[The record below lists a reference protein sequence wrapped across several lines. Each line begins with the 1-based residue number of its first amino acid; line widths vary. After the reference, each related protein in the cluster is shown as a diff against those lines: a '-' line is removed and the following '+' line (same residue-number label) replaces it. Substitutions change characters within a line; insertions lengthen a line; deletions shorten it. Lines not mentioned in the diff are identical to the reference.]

1 MQINKSTIKQKYF
14 HYDGIIFLDEKVKNY
29 FEELCLLKSNKLKYL
44 VILLDDRNY
53 SLKDKNSIKAHL
65 DILQLDVLMLT
76 LKPYYKNIVNRK
88 FKDFKIFRS
97 AIRLNWILNCLEK
110 YNINNVYLNIKV
122 IKDLNYDY
130 KNNLDLFIKLK
141 KIINNKINSLNKKNK
156 NILNCTFLRLIN
168 FLDYKKIVKNNI
180 YFLNKKIKKKIN
192 KKFLLKN
199 QISRVEENIFWIG
212 FDKDFKDIPWDKKY
226 QSTKWSKKFK
236 KDKLLY
242 QDKLQY
248 CTRCC
253 LPETMEG
260 ITFDEF
266 GVCVPCRSSEEKM
279 HINWRDKQTQLIKIL
294 NKFKKNKY
302 YDCILPISG
311 GKDSTFQA
319 YLLDKVYKINPIAV
333 THGTNWM
340 SLTGRYNLENCI
352 NKFNLD
358 HLFFLP
364 NRNIINKVAKKSP
377 ELIGDACWH
386 CHIGTQS
393 FPIQTAVKW
402 RIPLMI
408 YGESIAERDGR
419 GSYKKILKPE
429 EKYYYGLNISAKIEP
444 IKYVDKSINYS
455 EVQIWNYPSKQ
466 EMIESNIVYLHLGD
480 YIFWDEQKQTEF
492 IINQFSWKI
501 NNRVENTYKGYKS
514 NECIMAGVHDYLN
527 FIKRGVGRAT
537 LHASDDVRR
546 GLIKRDEAINLI
558 KDYDPQRPHALDY
571 FLKITDLKEKN
582 LENKII
588 ATRKFSKFASKLNK
602 LK

>member
-1 MQINKSTIKQKYF
+1 MQNNKNTIEQKYF
-14 HYDGIIFLDEKVKNY
+14 QYDGIIFLDEKVKNY
-29 FEELCLLKSNKLKYL
+29 FEELRLLKSNNLKYL

-53 SLKDKNSIKAHL
+53 SLNDKNSIKAHL

-76 LKPYYKNIVNRK
+76 LKPYYKNIINK
-88 FKDFKIFRS
+88 QFKDFKIFRS

-110 YNINNVYLNIKV
+110 YNINDVYLNIN
-122 IKDLNYDY
+122 IIRDLNYDY
-130 KNNLDLFIKLK
+130 KDNLDLLIKLK
-141 KIINNKINSLNKKNK
+141 KIINNKTHSLNKKNN
-156 NILNCTFLRLIN
+156 NIFNYTFLRLIN
-168 FLDYKKIVKNNI
+168 FLDHKKITKNKI
-180 YFLNKKIKKKIN
+180 YLLNKKIKKIN
-192 KKFLLKN
+192 SKFLLKN
-199 QISRVEENIFWIG
+199 QISKAEENIFWIG
-212 FDKDFKDIPWDKKY
+212 FDKVFKDIPWDKKY
-226 QSTKWSKKFK
+226 LSTKWSKKFK

-266 GVCVPCRSSEEKM
+266 GVCTPCRSSEEKM
-279 HINWRDKQTQLIKIL
+279 HINWRDKQSKLIKIF
-294 NKFKKNKY
+294 NKFRNNKY

-319 YLLDKVYKINPIAV
+319 YVLDKVYKINSIAV

-364 NRNIINKVAKKSP
+364 NRNTINKVAKKSP

-386 CHIGTQS
+386 CHIGSQTI
-393 FPIQTAVKW
+393 PMQTAVKW
-402 RIPLMI
+402 KIPLMI

-419 GSYKKILKPE
+419 GSYKKIYKPE
-429 EKYYYGLNISAKIEP
+429 EKYYYGLNVSAKVEP
-444 IKYVDKSINYS
+444 VKYVDNNIKYS
-455 EVQIWNYPSKQ
+455 EVQIWNYPSKK
-466 EMIESNIVYLHLGD
+466 EMIELQIINLHLGD

-492 IINQFSWKI
+492 IINQFGWKI
-501 NNRVENTYKGYKS
+501 NDRVENTYKGYKS

-558 KDYDPQRPHALDY
+558 KEFDPQRPHALDY
-571 FLKITDLKEKN
+571 FLKITELKEKH

-588 ATRKFSKFASKLNK
+588 TSRKFSRFASKLNK
-602 LK
+602 FK

>member
-1 MQINKSTIKQKYF
+1 LTQNKYF
-14 HYDGIIFLDEKVKNY
+14 HYDGIIFLDESVSNY
-29 FEELCLLKSNKLKYL
+29 FEELNLLRLSDSKYL
-44 VILLDDRNY
+44 IVLLDDRNY
-53 SLKDKNSIKAHL
+53 SLKEKNIIKAHL
-65 DILQLDVLMLT
+65 DNLQLDVLMFT
-76 LKPYYKNIVNRK
+76 LRPEYLNIINKKIKN
-88 FKDFKIFRS
+88 FKILRS
-97 AIRLNWILNCLEK
+97 IIRLNWILNCLEK
-110 YNINNVYLNIKV
+110 YNIKNVYLNIDI
-122 IKDLNYDY
+122 IKNLNFVYED
-130 KNNLDLFIKLK
+130 NLDLLYKLK
-141 KIINNKINSLNKKNK
+141 KIINNKIYSLKKKNNK
-156 NILNCTFLRLIN
+156 NISNNIFLKLIN
-168 FLDYKKIVKNNI
+168 FLDPKKIAEKNLF
-180 YFLNKKIKKKIN
+180 FLNDAANKYN
-192 KKFLLKN
+192 KKLFFKN
-199 QISRVEENIFWIG
+199 QISKKEENIFWIG

-226 QSTKWSKKFK
+226 PTTKRVKKFK
-236 KDKLLY
+236 KNKLLY

-266 GVCVPCRSSEEKM
+266 GVCTPCRSSEEKM
-279 HINWRDKQTQLIKIL
+279 HINWKDKQSELIEIL
-294 NKFKKNKY
+294 NKFKNKNY
-302 YDCILPISG
+302 YDCLLPISG

-319 YLLDKVYKINPIAV
+319 YILNKVYKINSLAV

-352 NKFNLD
+352 NKFDLD

-364 NRNIINKVAKKSP
+364 NRNTINKVAKKSP

-386 CHIGTQS
+386 CHIGTQT
-393 FPIQTAVKW
+393 FPMQTAVKW
-402 RIPLMI
+402 QIPLMI
-408 YGESIAERDGR
+408 YGESVAERDGR

-429 EKYYYGLNISAKIEP
+429 EKYYYGLNVSAKVEP
-444 IKYVDKSINYS
+444 VKYAGNDIKYS

-466 EMIESNIVYLHLGD
+466 EMIESQIIYLHLGD

-492 IINQFSWKI
+492 IINQFAWKI

-546 GLIKRDEAINLI
+546 GLIKRDEAISLI
-558 KDYDPQRPHALDY
+558 KEYDPQRPHALDY

-588 ATRKFSKFASKLNK
+588 ASRKFSKFASKLNK
-602 LK
+602 FK

>member
-1 MQINKSTIKQKYF
+1 MFTLRPEYLNIINKKI
-14 HYDGIIFLDEKVKNY
+14 
-29 FEELCLLKSNKLKYL
+29 
-44 VILLDDRNY
+44 
-53 SLKDKNSIKAHL
+53 
-65 DILQLDVLMLT
+65 
-76 LKPYYKNIVNRK
+76 
-88 FKDFKIFRS
+88 KDFKILRS
-97 AIRLNWILNCLEK
+97 IIRLNWILNCLEK
-110 YNINNVYLNIKV
+110 YNIKNVYLNIDI
-122 IKDLNYDY
+122 IKNLNFVY
-130 KNNLDLFIKLK
+130 KDNLDLLYKLK
-141 KIINNKINSLNKKNK
+141 KIINKKIYSLKIKNNK
-156 NILNCTFLRLIN
+156 NIYNNIFLKLIN
-168 FLDYKKIVKNNI
+168 FLDPNKIAEKNLF
-180 YFLNKKIKKKIN
+180 FLNKASNKYN
-192 KKFLLKN
+192 KKLVFKN
-199 QISRVEENIFWIG
+199 QISKKEENIFWIG

-226 QSTKWSKKFK
+226 PITKWSKKFIK
-236 KDKLLY
+236 NKLLY

-260 ITFDEF
+260 ITFDEL
-266 GVCVPCRSSEEKM
+266 GVCTPCRSSEEKM
-279 HINWRDKQTQLIKIL
+279 HINWKDKESELAEIL
-294 NKFKKNKY
+294 NKFRNKNY
-302 YDCILPISG
+302 YDCLLPISG

-319 YLLDKVYKINPIAV
+319 YVLDKVYKVNSLAV

-340 SLTGRYNLENCI
+340 SLTGRYNLQNCI

-364 NRNIINKVAKKSP
+364 NRNTINKVAKKSAK
-377 ELIGDACWH
+377 LIGDACWH
-386 CHIGTQS
+386 CHIGTQT
-393 FPIQTAVKW
+393 FPMQTAVKW

-419 GSYKKILKPE
+419 GSYKKILKPK
-429 EKYYYGLNISAKIEP
+429 EKYYYGLNVSAKIEP

-466 EMIESNIVYLHLGD
+466 EMIESNIIYLHLGD

-546 GLIKRDEAINLI
+546 GLVKRDEAINLI
-558 KDYDPQRPHALDY
+558 KNYDPQRPHALDY
-571 FLKITDLKEKN
+571 FLKITELKEKN
-582 LENKII
+582 LENEII
-588 ATRKFSKFASKLNK
+588 ASRKFSKFASKLNK
-602 LK
+602 FK

>member
-1 MQINKSTIKQKYF
+1 LTQNQYF
-14 HYDGIIFLDEKVKNY
+14 HYDGIIFLDESVSNY
-29 FEELCLLKSNKLKYL
+29 FEELNLLRLNDSKYL
-44 VILLDDRNY
+44 IVLLDDRNY
-53 SLKDKNSIKAHL
+53 SLKEKNIIKAHL
-65 DILQLDVLMLT
+65 DNLQLDVLMFT
-76 LKPYYKNIVNRK
+76 LRPEYLNIINKKIKN
-88 FKDFKIFRS
+88 FKILRS
-97 AIRLNWILNCLEK
+97 IVRLNWILNCLEK
-110 YNINNVYLNIKV
+110 YNIKNVYLNIDI
-122 IKDLNYDY
+122 IKNLNFVYED
-130 KNNLDLFIKLK
+130 NLDLLYKLK
-141 KIINNKINSLNKKNK
+141 KIINNKIYSLKKKNNK
-156 NILNCTFLRLIN
+156 NISSNIFLKLIN
-168 FLDYKKIVKNNI
+168 FLDPKKIAEKNLF
-180 YFLNKKIKKKIN
+180 FLNDAVNKHN
-192 KKFLLKN
+192 KKLVFKN
-199 QISRVEENIFWIG
+199 QISKKEENIFWIG
-212 FDKDFKDIPWDKKY
+212 FDKNFKDIPWDKKY
-226 QSTKWSKKFK
+226 PTTKWVKKFK
-236 KDKLLY
+236 KNKLLY

-266 GVCVPCRSSEEKM
+266 GICTPCRSSEEKM
-279 HINWRDKQTQLIKIL
+279 HINWKDKQSALVEIL
-294 NKFKKNKY
+294 NKFKNKNY
-302 YDCILPISG
+302 FDCLLPISG

-319 YLLDKVYKINPIAV
+319 YVLDRVYKVNSLAV

-352 NKFNLD
+352 NKFDLD

-364 NRNIINKVAKKSP
+364 NRNTINKVAKKSP

-386 CHIGTQS
+386 CHIGTQT
-393 FPIQTAVKW
+393 FPMQTAVKW
-402 RIPLMI
+402 QIPLMI

-429 EKYYYGLNISAKIEP
+429 EKYYYGLNVSAKVEP
-444 IKYVDKSINYS
+444 VKYAGNDIKYS

-466 EMIESNIVYLHLGD
+466 EMIESQIIYLHLGD

-492 IINQFSWKI
+492 IINQFAWKI

-546 GLIKRDEAINLI
+546 GLIKRDEAISLI
-558 KDYDPQRPHALDY
+558 KEYDPQRPHALDY

-588 ATRKFSKFASKLNK
+588 ASRKFSKFASKLNK
-602 LK
+602 FK

>member
-1 MQINKSTIKQKYF
+1 MTQNQYF
-14 HYDGIIFLDEKVKNY
+14 QYDGIIFIDENVSDY
-29 FEELCLLKSNKLKYL
+29 FEELNSLKLSDSKYL
-44 VILLDDRNY
+44 IVLLDDRNY
-53 SLKDKNSIKAHL
+53 SLKEKNIIKAYL
-65 DILQLDVLMLT
+65 DNLQLDVLMFT
-76 LKPYYKNIVNRK
+76 LRPEYLNFINKKI
-88 FKDFKIFRS
+88 KDFKILRS
-97 AIRLNWILNCLEK
+97 IIRLNWILNCLEK
-110 YNINNVYLNIKV
+110 YNVNNVYLNIDI
-122 IKDLNYDY
+122 IKNLNFVYED
-130 KNNLDLFIKLK
+130 NLDLFYKLK
-141 KIINNKINSLNKKNK
+141 KIINNKINSLKKNNNK
-156 NILNCTFLRLIN
+156 NISNNIFLKLIN
-168 FLDYKKIVKNNI
+168 FLDPNKIAKKNLF
-180 YFLNKKIKKKIN
+180 FLNDTEN
-192 KKFLLKN
+192 KHNNKLIFKN
-199 QISRVEENIFWIG
+199 QISKKEENIFWIG

-226 QSTKWSKKFK
+226 RTTKWSKKFK
-236 KDKLLY
+236 KNKLLY

-266 GVCVPCRSSEEKM
+266 GVCTPCRSSEEKM
-279 HINWRDKQTQLIKIL
+279 HINWKDKQSELIEIF
-294 NKFKKNKY
+294 NKFKNKNY
-302 YDCILPISG
+302 YDCLLPISG

-319 YLLDKVYKINPIAV
+319 YILNKIYKINSLAV

-364 NRNIINKVAKKSP
+364 NRNTINKVAKRSP

-386 CHIGTQS
+386 CHIGTQT
-393 FPIQTAVKW
+393 FPMQTAVKW
-402 RIPLMI
+402 KIPLMI

-429 EKYYYGLNISAKIEP
+429 EKYYYGLNVSAKVEP
-444 IKYVDKSINYS
+444 VKYVGNNIKYS

-466 EMIESNIVYLHLGD
+466 EMIESQIIYLHLGD

-492 IINQFSWKI
+492 IINQFAWKT

-558 KDYDPQRPHALDY
+558 KEHDPQRPHALDY
-571 FLKITDLKEKN
+571 FLKITDIKEKN
-582 LENKII
+582 LEKKII
-588 ATRKFSKFASKLNK
+588 TSRKFSKFASKLNK
-602 LK
+602 FK

>member
-1 MQINKSTIKQKYF
+1 MTQNQYF
-14 HYDGIIFLDEKVKNY
+14 HYDGIIFLDENVSNY
-29 FEELCLLKSNKLKYL
+29 FEELNLLKSSNLKYL
-44 VILLDDRNY
+44 IVLLDDRNY
-53 SLKDKNSIKAHL
+53 SLKEKNIIKAHL
-65 DILQLDVLMLT
+65 DNLQLDVLMLT
-76 LKPYYKNIVNRK
+76 LNPEYLNIINK
-88 FKDFKIFRS
+88 EFKDYKILRS
-97 AIRLNWILNCLEK
+97 GIRLNWILNCLEK
-110 YNINNVYLNIKV
+110 YNIKNVYLNIDI
-122 IKDLNYDY
+122 IKNLNYVY
-130 KNNLDLFIKLK
+130 KDNLDLFRKLK
-141 KIINNKINSLNKKNK
+141 KIINNKNYFLKKKNNFN
-156 NILNCTFLRLIN
+156 NIFLNLIN
-168 FLDYKKIVKNNI
+168 FLDLDKIAKKNFHFLNTSVKK
-180 YFLNKKIKKKIN
+180 YNKKI
-192 KKFLLKN
+192 FFKN
-199 QISRVEENIFWIG
+199 QITKKEKNIFWIG
-212 FDKDFKDIPWDKKY
+212 FDKNFKDIPWDKKY
-226 QSTKWSKKFK
+226 HATKWSKKFK
-236 KDKLLY
+236 KNKLLY

-260 ITFDEF
+260 ITFDEL
-266 GVCVPCRSSEEKM
+266 GVCTPCRSSEEKM
-279 HINWRDKQTQLIKIL
+279 HINWKDKQSELIKIL
-294 NKFKKNKY
+294 NKFRNKNY
-302 YDCILPISG
+302 YDCLLPISG

-319 YLLDKVYKINPIAV
+319 YLLDKVYKVNSLAV

-340 SLTGRYNLENCI
+340 SLAGRYNLENCI

-386 CHIGTQS
+386 CHIGTQT
-393 FPIQTAVKW
+393 FPMQTAIKW

-429 EKYYYGLNISAKIEP
+429 EKYYYGLNVSAKVEA
-444 IKYVDKSINYS
+444 IKYVDKSINYPD
-455 EVQIWNYPSKQ
+455 VQIWNYPSKQ
-466 EMIESNIVYLHLGD
+466 EMIESNIIYLHLGD
-480 YIFWDEQKQTEF
+480 YIFWDEQKLTEF

-546 GLIKRDEAINLI
+546 GLVKRDEAINLI

-571 FLKITDLKEKN
+571 FLKITELKEKN

-588 ATRKFSKFASKLNK
+588 ASRKFSKFASKLNK
-602 LK
+602 FK

>member
-1 MQINKSTIKQKYF
+1 MIQNQYF
-14 HYDGIIFLDEKVKNY
+14 QYEGIIFLDESVSYY
-29 FEELCLLKSNKLKYL
+29 FEQLNLLKLSSKKYL
-44 VILLDDRNY
+44 ILLLDDRNF
-53 SLKDKNSIKAHL
+53 SLKEKNIIKAHL
-65 DILQLDVLMLT
+65 DKLQLDVLMFT
-76 LKPYYKNIVNRK
+76 LKPEYLNIINKKNKN
-88 FKDFKIFRS
+88 FKILRS
-97 AIRLNWILNCLEK
+97 IIRLNWILNCLDK
-110 YNINNVYLNIKV
+110 YDIKDVYLNIDI
-122 IKDLNYDY
+122 IKNLNLVYENNHDL
-130 KNNLDLFIKLK
+130 LRKLK
-141 KIINNKINSLNKKNK
+141 EIIKNKIYSLKRKNNK
-156 NILNCTFLRLIN
+156 NIFNNVFLKLIN
-168 FLDYKKIVKNNI
+168 FLDTNKIVEKNF
-180 YFLNKKIKKKIN
+180 YFLNNTTNKHN
-192 KKFLLKN
+192 KKLVFKN
-199 QISRVEENIFWIG
+199 QISKKEENIFWIG
-212 FDKDFKDIPWDKKY
+212 FDKDFKDIPWNKKY
-226 QSTKWSKKFK
+226 ESTKWSKKFK
-236 KDKLLY
+236 KNKLLY
-242 QDKLQY
+242 ENKLQY

-266 GVCVPCRSSEEKM
+266 GVCTPCRSSEEKM
-279 HINWRDKQTQLIKIL
+279 HINWKDKQTELVEIL
-294 NKFKKNKY
+294 NKFRNKNY

-319 YLLDKVYKINPIAV
+319 YVLDRVYKVNSLAV

-364 NRNIINKVAKKSP
+364 NRNTINKVAKRSP
-377 ELIGDACWH
+377 KLIGDACWH
-386 CHIGTQS
+386 CHIGTQT
-393 FPIQTAVKW
+393 FPMQTAVKW
-402 RIPLMI
+402 KIPLMV

-419 GSYKKILKPE
+419 GSYKKILKPKD
-429 EKYYYGLNISAKIEP
+429 KYYYGLNVSAKVEP
-444 IKYVDKSINYS
+444 VKYVDNNTKYS

-466 EMIESNIVYLHLGD
+466 EMIESNIIYLHLGD

-501 NNRVENTYKGYKS
+501 NDRVENTYKGYKS

-558 KDYDPQRPHALDY
+558 KEYDPQRPHALDY
-571 FLKITDLKEKN
+571 FLKITNLKEKN

-588 ATRKFSKFASKLNK
+588 ASRKFSKFASKLNK
-602 LK
+602 FK

>member
-1 MQINKSTIKQKYF
+1 MEPKKNKYF
-14 HYDGIIFLDEKVKNY
+14 NYDAIIFIDERVNNY
-29 FEELCLLKSNKLKYL
+29 FEEIRKLIEKDNYKYL
-44 VILLDDRNY
+44 ILLLDDRNY
-53 SLKDKNSIKAHL
+53 SLREKNIIKSYSDNLEL
-65 DILQLDVLMLT
+65 DILMFT
-76 LKPYYKNIVNRK
+76 LKPQYLNIVNK
-88 FKDFKIFRS
+88 KNKDFKVLRS
-97 AIRLNWILNCLEK
+97 VIRLNWILNCLSK
-110 YNINNVYLNIKV
+110 YNVKNAYLNFKIIKNLKIV
-122 IKDLNYDY
+122 Y
-130 KNNLDLFIKLK
+130 KNNFDLFIKLK
-141 KIINNKINSLNKKNK
+141 VIINKKIKLFEKKK
-156 NILNCTFLRLIN
+156 HTFNYAFLKSIN
-168 FLDYKKIVKNNI
+168 FLDLKKIDKKNF
-180 YFLNKKIKKKIN
+180 YFLNNSIKKYN
-192 KKFLLKN
+192 KKLLFKN
-199 QISRVEENIFWIG
+199 QISKKEENIFWIG
-212 FDKDFKDIPWDKKY
+212 FDKNFKDIPWNKKY
-226 QSTKWSKKFK
+226 LITKWSKKFK
-236 KDKLLY
+236 KNKLLY
-242 QDKLQY
+242 EDKLKY

-260 ITFDEF
+260 ITFDEL
-266 GVCVPCRSSEEKM
+266 GVCTPCRSSEEKM
-279 HINWRDKQTQLIKIL
+279 HINWNDKQLDLIKIF
-294 NKFKKNKY
+294 NNFKNDLY

-319 YLLDKVYKINPIAV
+319 FVLDKVYKINPLSV

-386 CHIGTQS
+386 CHIGSQT
-393 FPIQTAVKW
+393 FPMQTAVKW
-402 RIPLMI
+402 KIPLMV
-408 YGESIAERDGR
+408 YGESVAERDGR
-419 GSYKKILKPE
+419 GSYKNILKPE

-444 IKYVDKSINYS
+444 VKYIDKDIKYS
-455 EVQIWNYPSKQ
+455 EIQMWNYPSKQ
-466 EMIESNIVYLHLGD
+466 EMTESNIIYLHLGD

-492 IINQFSWKI
+492 IINQFDWKI

-546 GLIKRDEAINLI
+546 GLIKRDQAVNLI
-558 KDYDPQRPHALDY
+558 REYDPQRPHALDY
-571 FLKITDLKEKN
+571 FLKITNLKEKT

-588 ATRKFSKFASKLNK
+588 SSRKLSKFSSKLNK

>member
-1 MQINKSTIKQKYF
+1 MEPKKNKYF
-14 HYDGIIFLDEKVKNY
+14 NYDAIIFIDERVNNY
-29 FEELCLLKSNKLKYL
+29 FEEIKKLIEKDNYKYL
-44 VILLDDRNY
+44 ILLLDDRNY
-53 SLKDKNSIKAHL
+53 SLREKNIIKSYSDNLEL
-65 DILQLDVLMLT
+65 DILMFT
-76 LKPYYKNIVNRK
+76 LKPQYLNIVNK
-88 FKDFKIFRS
+88 KNKDFKVLRS
-97 AIRLNWILNCLEK
+97 VIRLNWILNCLSK
-110 YNINNVYLNIKV
+110 YNVKNAYLNFKIIKNLKIV
-122 IKDLNYDY
+122 Y
-130 KNNLDLFIKLK
+130 KNNFDLFTKLKVIINKKIKLFEK
-141 KIINNKINSLNKKNK
+141 KKH
-156 NILNCTFLRLIN
+156 TFNYAFLKSIN
-168 FLDYKKIVKNNI
+168 FLDLKKIDKKNF
-180 YFLNKKIKKKIN
+180 YFLNNSIKKYN
-192 KKFLLKN
+192 KKLLFKN
-199 QISRVEENIFWIG
+199 QISKKEENIFWIG
-212 FDKDFKDIPWDKKY
+212 FDKNFKDIPWNKKY
-226 QSTKWSKKFK
+226 QITKWSKKFK
-236 KDKLLY
+236 KNKLLY
-242 QDKLQY
+242 EDKLKY

-260 ITFDEF
+260 ITFDEL
-266 GVCVPCRSSEEKM
+266 GVCTPCRSSEEKM
-279 HINWRDKQTQLIKIL
+279 HINWNDKQLDLIKIF
-294 NKFKKNKY
+294 NNFKNDLY

-319 YLLDKVYKINPIAV
+319 FVLDKVYKINPLSV

-386 CHIGTQS
+386 CHIGSQT
-393 FPIQTAVKW
+393 FPMQTAVKW
-402 RIPLMI
+402 KIPLMV
-408 YGESIAERDGR
+408 YGESVAERDGR
-419 GSYKKILKPE
+419 GSYKNILKPE

-444 IKYVDKSINYS
+444 VKYIDKDIKYS
-455 EVQIWNYPSKQ
+455 EIQMWNYPSKQ
-466 EMIESNIVYLHLGD
+466 EMTESNIIYLHLGD

-492 IINQFSWKI
+492 IINQFDWKI

-546 GLIKRDEAINLI
+546 GLIKRDQAVNLI
-558 KDYDPQRPHALDY
+558 REYDPQRPHALDY
-571 FLKITDLKEKN
+571 FLKITNLKEKT

-588 ATRKFSKFASKLNK
+588 SSRKLSKFSSKLNK

>member
-1 MQINKSTIKQKYF
+1 MTQNQYF
-14 HYDGIIFLDEKVKNY
+14 HYDGIIFLDESVSNY
-29 FEELCLLKSNKLKYL
+29 FEELNILRLSNSKYL
-44 VILLDDRNY
+44 IVLLDDRNY
-53 SLKDKNSIKAHL
+53 SLKEKNIIKAHL
-65 DILQLDVLMLT
+65 DNLQLDVLMFT
-76 LKPYYKNIVNRK
+76 LKPEYLNIINK
-88 FKDFKIFRS
+88 KIKDFKILRS
-97 AIRLNWILNCLEK
+97 IIRLNWILNCLDK
-110 YNINNVYLNIKV
+110 YDIKDVYLNIDI
-122 IKDLNYDY
+122 IKNLNFVY
-130 KNNLDLFIKLK
+130 KDNLDLLRKLK
-141 KIINNKINSLNKKNK
+141 EIINNKIYSLKSKNNK
-156 NILNCTFLRLIN
+156 NIFNNVFLKLIN
-168 FLDYKKIVKNNI
+168 FLDTKKIAEKNF
-180 YFLNKKIKKKIN
+180 YFLNNVANKYN
-192 KKFLLKN
+192 KKLVFKN
-199 QISRVEENIFWIG
+199 QISKKEENIFWIG

-226 QSTKWSKKFK
+226 PTTKWSKKFK
-236 KDKLLY
+236 KNKLLY

-266 GVCVPCRSSEEKM
+266 GVCTPCRSSEEKM
-279 HINWRDKQTQLIKIL
+279 HINWKDKQSELIEIL
-294 NKFKKNKY
+294 NKFKNKNY

-319 YLLDKVYKINPIAV
+319 YVLDKIYKINSLAV

-364 NRNIINKVAKKSP
+364 NRNTINKVAKRSP

-386 CHIGTQS
+386 CHIGTQT
-393 FPIQTAVKW
+393 FPMQTAVKW
-402 RIPLMI
+402 SIPLMI

-419 GSYKKILKPE
+419 GSYKKILKPK
-429 EKYYYGLNISAKIEP
+429 EKYYYGLKVSAKVEP
-444 IKYVDKSINYS
+444 VKYVDNVIKYS

-466 EMIESNIVYLHLGD
+466 EMIESQIIYLHLGD

-492 IINQFSWKI
+492 IINQFAWKI

-558 KDYDPQRPHALDY
+558 KEYDPQRPHALDY
-571 FLKITDLKEKN
+571 FLKITDIKEKN

-588 ATRKFSKFASKLNK
+588 TSRKFSKFASKLNK
-602 LK
+602 FK

>member
-1 MQINKSTIKQKYF
+1 MIKNQYF
-14 HYDGIIFLDEKVKNY
+14 HYDGIIFLDESVSNY
-29 FEELCLLKSNKLKYL
+29 FEELKLIKSTNLNYL
-44 VILLDDRNY
+44 ILLLDDRNY
-53 SLKDKNSIKAHL
+53 SLREKNLIKAYI
-65 DILQLDVLMLT
+65 DNLQLDVLMFT
-76 LKPYYKNIVNRK
+76 LKPEYLNVINKKI
-88 FKDFKIFRS
+88 KDFKILRS
-97 AIRLNWILNCLEK
+97 IFRLNWIFNCLDK
-110 YNINNVYLNIKV
+110 YNFKNVYLNINI
-122 IKDLNYDY
+122 IKNLKFDY
-130 KNNLDLFIKLK
+130 KNNLDLFYKLK
-141 KIINNKINSLNKKNK
+141 KIIDCKINYFRKKRNKRIFNYA
-156 NILNCTFLRLIN
+156 FLKSIN
-168 FLDYKKIVKNNI
+168 FLDPNKLGEKNF
-180 YFLNKKIKKKIN
+180 YFLNNIVKKNN
-192 KKFLLKN
+192 KKLLFKN
-199 QISRVEENIFWIG
+199 QISKKQENIFWIG
-212 FDKDFKDIPWDKKY
+212 FDKYFKDIPWNKKY
-226 QSTKWSKKFK
+226 HSTKWSKKFK
-236 KDKLLY
+236 SNKLLY

-260 ITFDEF
+260 ITFDEL
-266 GVCVPCRSSEEKM
+266 GVCTPCRSSEEKM
-279 HINWRDKQTQLIKIL
+279 HINWKEKQSELVKIF
-294 NKFKKNKY
+294 NKFKNKDY

-319 YLLDKVYKINPIAV
+319 YVLDKVYKTNSLAV

-386 CHIGTQS
+386 CHIGSQT
-393 FPIQTAVKW
+393 FPMQTAVKW
-402 RIPLMI
+402 QIPLMI

-429 EKYYYGLNISAKIEP
+429 EKYYYGLNVSAKVEP
-444 IKYVDKSINYS
+444 VKYVGNDIKYS
-455 EVQIWNYPSKQ
+455 EVQIWNYPSKL
-466 EMIESNIVYLHLGD
+466 EMIKSQIIYLHLGD

-492 IINQFSWKI
+492 IINQFAWKI
-501 NNRVENTYKGYKS
+501 NDRVENTYKGYKS

-558 KDYDPQRPHALDY
+558 KEYDPQRPHALDY
-571 FLKITDLKEKN
+571 FLKITKIKEKN
-582 LENKII
+582 LESKII
-588 ATRKFSKFASKLNK
+588 ASRKSSTFASKLNK
-602 LK
+602 

>member
-1 MQINKSTIKQKYF
+1 MTQNQYF
-14 HYDGIIFLDEKVKNY
+14 HYDGIIFLDESVSNY
-29 FEELCLLKSNKLKYL
+29 FEELNLLRLSESKYL
-44 VILLDDRNY
+44 IVLLDDRNY
-53 SLKDKNSIKAHL
+53 SLKQKNIIKAHL
-65 DILQLDVLMLT
+65 DNLQLDVLMFT
-76 LKPYYKNIVNRK
+76 LRPEYLNIINK
-88 FKDFKIFRS
+88 KIKDFKILRS
-97 AIRLNWILNCLEK
+97 IIRLNWILNCLEK
-110 YNINNVYLNIKV
+110 YNIKNVYLNIDI
-122 IKDLNYDY
+122 IKNLNFVY
-130 KNNLDLFIKLK
+130 KDNLDLLYKLK
-141 KIINNKINSLNKKNK
+141 KIINKKIYSLKIKNNK
-156 NILNCTFLRLIN
+156 NIYNNIFLKLIN
-168 FLDYKKIVKNNI
+168 FLDPNKIAEKNLF
-180 YFLNKKIKKKIN
+180 FLNKASNKYN
-192 KKFLLKN
+192 KKLVFKN
-199 QISRVEENIFWIG
+199 QISKKEENIFWIG

-226 QSTKWSKKFK
+226 PITKWSKKFIK
-236 KDKLLY
+236 NKLLY

-260 ITFDEF
+260 ITFDEL
-266 GVCVPCRSSEEKM
+266 GVCTPCRSSEEKM
-279 HINWRDKQTQLIKIL
+279 HINWKDKESELAEIL
-294 NKFKKNKY
+294 NKFRNKNY
-302 YDCILPISG
+302 YDCLLPISG

-319 YLLDKVYKINPIAV
+319 YVLDKVYKVNSLAV

-340 SLTGRYNLENCI
+340 SLTGRYNLQNCI

-364 NRNIINKVAKKSP
+364 NRNTINKVAKKSAK
-377 ELIGDACWH
+377 LIGDACWH
-386 CHIGTQS
+386 CHIGTQT
-393 FPIQTAVKW
+393 FPMQTAVKW

-419 GSYKKILKPE
+419 GSYKKILKPK
-429 EKYYYGLNISAKIEP
+429 EKYYYGLNVSAKIEP

-466 EMIESNIVYLHLGD
+466 EMIESNIIYLHLGD

-546 GLIKRDEAINLI
+546 GLVKRDEAINLI
-558 KDYDPQRPHALDY
+558 KNYDPQRPHALDY
-571 FLKITDLKEKN
+571 FLKITELKEKN
-582 LENKII
+582 LENEII
-588 ATRKFSKFASKLNK
+588 ASRKFSKFASKLNK
-602 LK
+602 FK

>member
-1 MQINKSTIKQKYF
+1 MQINKSNIEQKYF
-14 HYDGIIFLDEKVKNY
+14 YYDGIIFLDEKVENY
-29 FEELCLLKSNKLKYL
+29 FEDLCLLKSNNLKYL

-65 DILQLDVLMLT
+65 DFLQFDVLMLT
-76 LKPYYKNIVNRK
+76 LKPYYKNIINKK

-110 YNINNVYLNIKV
+110 YNINNVYLNIS
-122 IKDLNYDY
+122 IMRDLNYDY

-141 KIINNKINSLNKKNK
+141 KIINNKTNSLNKKNK
-156 NILNCTFLRLIN
+156 NILNFTFLRLIN
-168 FLDYKKIVKNNI
+168 FLDYKKITKTNICLLNNKI
-180 YFLNKKIKKKIN
+180 KKIKP
-192 KKFLLKN
+192 KFLLKT
-199 QISRVEENIFWIG
+199 QISKTEENIFWIG

-226 QSTKWSKKFK
+226 KSTKWSKKFK
-236 KDKLLY
+236 NNKLLY

-260 ITFDEF
+260 ITFDEL
-266 GVCVPCRSSEEKM
+266 GVCAPCRSSEEKM
-279 HINWRDKQTQLIKIL
+279 YINWKDKQSELIEIL
-294 NKFKKNKY
+294 DKFKNKKY

-319 YLLDKVYKINPIAV
+319 FVLNKIYKINPLAV

-352 NKFNLD
+352 NKFSLD

-364 NRNIINKVAKKSP
+364 NRNTINKVAKKSP

-386 CHIGTQS
+386 CHIGSQT
-393 FPIQTAVKW
+393 FPMQTAVKW
-402 RIPLMI
+402 KIPLMV

-419 GSYKKILKPE
+419 GSYKKILKPKD
-429 EKYYYGLNISAKIEP
+429 KYYYGLNVSAKVEAF
-444 IKYVDKSINYS
+444 KYVDKDIKYS
-455 EVQIWNYPSKQ
+455 EVQVWNYPSKQ
-466 EMIESNIVYLHLGD
+466 EMIESQIIYLHLGD

-492 IINQFSWKI
+492 IINQFAWKI
-501 NNRVENTYKGYKS
+501 NDRVENTYKGYKS

-546 GLIKRDEAINLI
+546 GLIRRNEAIKLVSE
-558 KDYDPQRPHALDY
+558 YDPQRPHALDY
-571 FLKITDLKEKN
+571 FLKITDLKENN
-582 LENKII
+582 LEKKII
-588 ATRKFSKFASKLNK
+588 SSRKFSKFASKLNK
-602 LK
+602 FK

>member
-1 MQINKSTIKQKYF
+1 MTQNQYF
-14 HYDGIIFLDEKVKNY
+14 HYDGIIFLDESVSNY
-29 FEELCLLKSNKLKYL
+29 FEELNILRLSNSKYL
-44 VILLDDRNY
+44 IVLLDDRNY
-53 SLKDKNSIKAHL
+53 SLKEKNIIKAHL
-65 DILQLDVLMLT
+65 DNLQLDVLMFT
-76 LKPYYKNIVNRK
+76 LKPEYLNIINK
-88 FKDFKIFRS
+88 KIKDFKILRS
-97 AIRLNWILNCLEK
+97 IIRLNWILNCLDK
-110 YNINNVYLNIKV
+110 YDIKDVYLNIDI
-122 IKDLNYDY
+122 IKNLNFVY
-130 KNNLDLFIKLK
+130 KDNLDLLRKLK
-141 KIINNKINSLNKKNK
+141 EIINNKIYSLKSKNNK
-156 NILNCTFLRLIN
+156 NIFNNVFLKLIN
-168 FLDYKKIVKNNI
+168 FLDTKKIAEKNF
-180 YFLNKKIKKKIN
+180 YFLNNVANKYN
-192 KKFLLKN
+192 KKLVFKN
-199 QISRVEENIFWIG
+199 QISKKEENIFWIG

-226 QSTKWSKKFK
+226 PTTKWSKKFK
-236 KDKLLY
+236 QKKLLY

-260 ITFDEF
+260 ITFDDF
-266 GVCVPCRSSEEKM
+266 GVCTPCRSSEEKM
-279 HINWRDKQTQLIKIL
+279 HINWKDKQSELIEIL
-294 NKFKKNKY
+294 NKFKNKNY
-302 YDCILPISG
+302 YDCLLPISG

-319 YLLDKVYKINPIAV
+319 YVLDKVYKINSLAV

-364 NRNIINKVAKKSP
+364 NRNTINKVAKRSP

-386 CHIGTQS
+386 CHIGTQT
-393 FPIQTAVKW
+393 FPMQTAVKW
-402 RIPLMI
+402 QIPLMI

-429 EKYYYGLNISAKIEP
+429 EKYYYGLNVSAKVEP
-444 IKYVDKSINYS
+444 IKYVDNDIKYS
-455 EVQIWNYPSKQ
+455 EVQIWNYPSRQ
-466 EMIESNIVYLHLGD
+466 EMTESHIIYLHLGD

-492 IINQFSWKI
+492 IINQFAWRI

-514 NECIMAGVHDYLN
+514 NECVMAGVHDYLN

-558 KDYDPQRPHALDY
+558 KQYDPQRPHALDY
-571 FLKITDLKEKN
+571 FLKITNLKEKN

-588 ATRKFSKFASKLNK
+588 ASRKFSKFASKLNK
-602 LK
+602 FK

>member
-1 MQINKSTIKQKYF
+1 MTQNQYF
-14 HYDGIIFLDEKVKNY
+14 HYDGIIFLDESVSNY
-29 FEELCLLKSNKLKYL
+29 FEELNLLRLNDSKYL
-44 VILLDDRNY
+44 IVLLDDRNY
-53 SLKDKNSIKAHL
+53 SLKEKNIIKAHL
-65 DILQLDVLMLT
+65 DNLQLDVLMFT
-76 LKPYYKNIVNRK
+76 LRPEYLNIINKKIKN
-88 FKDFKIFRS
+88 FKILRS
-97 AIRLNWILNCLEK
+97 IVRLNWILNCLEK
-110 YNINNVYLNIKV
+110 YNIKNVYLNIDI
-122 IKDLNYDY
+122 IKNLNFVYED
-130 KNNLDLFIKLK
+130 NLDLLYKLK
-141 KIINNKINSLNKKNK
+141 KIINNKIYSLKKKNNK
-156 NILNCTFLRLIN
+156 NISSNIFLKLIN
-168 FLDYKKIVKNNI
+168 FLDPKKIAEKNLF
-180 YFLNKKIKKKIN
+180 FLNDAVNKHN
-192 KKFLLKN
+192 KKLVFKN
-199 QISRVEENIFWIG
+199 QISKKEENIFWIG
-212 FDKDFKDIPWDKKY
+212 FDKNFKDIPWDKKY
-226 QSTKWSKKFK
+226 PTTKWVKKFK
-236 KDKLLY
+236 KNKLLY

-266 GVCVPCRSSEEKM
+266 GICTPCRSSEEKM
-279 HINWRDKQTQLIKIL
+279 HINWKDKQSALVEIL
-294 NKFKKNKY
+294 NKFKNKNY
-302 YDCILPISG
+302 FDCLLPISG

-319 YLLDKVYKINPIAV
+319 YVLDRVYKVNSLAV

-352 NKFNLD
+352 NKFDLD

-364 NRNIINKVAKKSP
+364 NRNTINKVAKKSP

-386 CHIGTQS
+386 CHIGTQT
-393 FPIQTAVKW
+393 FPMQTAVKW
-402 RIPLMI
+402 QIPLMI

-429 EKYYYGLNISAKIEP
+429 EKYYYGLNVSAKVEP
-444 IKYVDKSINYS
+444 VKYAGNDIKYS

-466 EMIESNIVYLHLGD
+466 EMIESQIIYLHLGD

-492 IINQFSWKI
+492 IINQFAWKI

-546 GLIKRDEAINLI
+546 GLIKRDEAISLI
-558 KDYDPQRPHALDY
+558 KEYDPQRPHALDY

-588 ATRKFSKFASKLNK
+588 ASRKFSKFASKLNK
-602 LK
+602 FK

>member
-1 MQINKSTIKQKYF
+1 LTQNQYF
-14 HYDGIIFLDEKVKNY
+14 QYDGIIFIDENVSDY
-29 FEELCLLKSNKLKYL
+29 FEELNSLKLSDSKYL
-44 VILLDDRNY
+44 IVLLDDRNY
-53 SLKDKNSIKAHL
+53 SLKEKNIIKAYL
-65 DILQLDVLMLT
+65 DNLQLDVLMFT
-76 LKPYYKNIVNRK
+76 LRPEYLNFINKKI
-88 FKDFKIFRS
+88 KDFKILRS
-97 AIRLNWILNCLEK
+97 IIRLNWILNCLEK
-110 YNINNVYLNIKV
+110 YNVNNVYLNIDI
-122 IKDLNYDY
+122 IKNLNFVYED
-130 KNNLDLFIKLK
+130 NLDLFYKLK
-141 KIINNKINSLNKKNK
+141 KIINNKINSLKKNNNK
-156 NILNCTFLRLIN
+156 NISNNIFLKLIN
-168 FLDYKKIVKNNI
+168 FLDPNKIAKKNLF
-180 YFLNKKIKKKIN
+180 FLNDTEN
-192 KKFLLKN
+192 KHNNKLIFKN
-199 QISRVEENIFWIG
+199 QISKKEENIFWIG

-226 QSTKWSKKFK
+226 RTTKWSKKFK
-236 KDKLLY
+236 KNKLLY

-266 GVCVPCRSSEEKM
+266 GVCTPCRSSEEKM
-279 HINWRDKQTQLIKIL
+279 HINWKDKQSELIEIF
-294 NKFKKNKY
+294 NKFKNKNY
-302 YDCILPISG
+302 YDCLLPISG

-319 YLLDKVYKINPIAV
+319 YILNKIYKINSLAV

-364 NRNIINKVAKKSP
+364 NRNTINKVAKRSP

-386 CHIGTQS
+386 CHIGTQT
-393 FPIQTAVKW
+393 FPMQTAVKW
-402 RIPLMI
+402 KIPLMI

-429 EKYYYGLNISAKIEP
+429 EKYYYGLNVSAKVEP
-444 IKYVDKSINYS
+444 VKYVGNNIKYS

-466 EMIESNIVYLHLGD
+466 EMIESQIIYLHLGD

-492 IINQFSWKI
+492 IINQFAWKT

-558 KDYDPQRPHALDY
+558 KEHDPQRPHALDY
-571 FLKITDLKEKN
+571 FLKITDIKEKN
-582 LENKII
+582 LEKKII
-588 ATRKFSKFASKLNK
+588 TSRKFSKFASKLNK
-602 LK
+602 FK

>member
-1 MQINKSTIKQKYF
+1 MTQNQYF
-14 HYDGIIFLDEKVKNY
+14 HYDGIIFLDESVSNY
-29 FEELCLLKSNKLKYL
+29 FEELNLLRLRESKYL
-44 VILLDDRNY
+44 IVLLDDRNY
-53 SLKDKNSIKAHL
+53 SLKEKNIIKAHL
-65 DILQLDVLMLT
+65 DELQLDVLMFT
-76 LKPYYKNIVNRK
+76 LRPEYLNIINKK
-88 FKDFKIFRS
+88 FKDFKILRS
-97 AIRLNWILNCLEK
+97 IIRLNWILNCLEK
-110 YNINNVYLNIKV
+110 YNIKNVYLNIDI
-122 IKDLNYDY
+122 IKNLNFVY
-130 KNNLDLFIKLK
+130 KDNLNLLYTLK
-141 KIINNKINSLNKKNK
+141 KIINNKIHSLKRKNNK
-156 NILNCTFLRLIN
+156 NISNNIFLKLIN
-168 FLDYKKIVKNNI
+168 FLDPNKIADKNLFFLNNI
-180 YFLNKKIKKKIN
+180 VNKYNKKLG
-192 KKFLLKN
+192 FKN
-199 QISRVEENIFWIG
+199 QISKNEENIFWIG
-212 FDKDFKDIPWDKKY
+212 FDKYFKDIPWDKKY
-226 QSTKWSKKFK
+226 PTTKWVKKFK
-236 KDKLLY
+236 KNKLLY

-266 GVCVPCRSSEEKM
+266 GVCTPCRSSEEKM
-279 HINWRDKQTQLIKIL
+279 HINWKNKQSVLIEIL
-294 NKFKKNKY
+294 NKFKNKNY
-302 YDCILPISG
+302 YDCLLPISG

-319 YLLDKVYKINPIAV
+319 YVLDRIYKVNSLAV

-364 NRNIINKVAKKSP
+364 NRKTINKVAKKSP

-386 CHIGTQS
+386 CHIGTQT
-393 FPIQTAVKW
+393 FPMQTAVKW
-402 RIPLMI
+402 QIPLMI

-429 EKYYYGLNISAKIEP
+429 EKYYYGLNVSAKVEP
-444 IKYVDKSINYS
+444 VKYVGNDIKYS

-466 EMIESNIVYLHLGD
+466 EMIESHIIYLHLGD

-492 IINQFSWKI
+492 IINQFAWRI

-514 NECIMAGVHDYLN
+514 NECVMAGVHDYLN

-546 GLIKRDEAINLI
+546 GLIKRNEAINLI
-558 KDYDPQRPHALDY
+558 KEYDPQRPHALDY

-588 ATRKFSKFASKLNK
+588 ASRKFSKFASKLNK
-602 LK
+602 FK

>member
-1 MQINKSTIKQKYF
+1 MTQNQYF
-14 HYDGIIFLDEKVKNY
+14 HYDGIIFLDESVSNY
-29 FEELCLLKSNKLKYL
+29 FEELNLLRLSESKYL
-44 VILLDDRNY
+44 IVLLDDRNY
-53 SLKDKNSIKAHL
+53 SLKEKNIIKAHL
-65 DILQLDVLMLT
+65 DELQLDVLMFT
-76 LKPYYKNIVNRK
+76 LRPEYLNIINKN
-88 FKDFKIFRS
+88 FKDFKILRS
-97 AIRLNWILNCLEK
+97 IIRLNWILNCLEK
-110 YNINNVYLNIKV
+110 YNIKNVYLNIDI
-122 IKDLNYDY
+122 IKNLNFIY
-130 KNNLDLFIKLK
+130 KDNLNLLLTLK
-141 KIINNKINSLNKKNK
+141 KLINNKIHSLKRKNYK
-156 NILNCTFLRLIN
+156 NISNNIFLNLIN
-168 FLDYKKIVKNNI
+168 FLDPYKIAGKNFFFLKNAANKNN
-180 YFLNKKIKKKIN
+180 KKLS
-192 KKFLLKN
+192 FKN
-199 QISRVEENIFWIG
+199 QISKKEENIFWIG

-226 QSTKWSKKFK
+226 PTTKWSKKFK
-236 KDKLLY
+236 QKKLLY
-242 QDKLQY
+242 QDELQY

-266 GVCVPCRSSEEKM
+266 GVCTPCRSSEEKM
-279 HINWRDKQTQLIKIL
+279 HINWKDKQSELIQIL
-294 NKFKKNKY
+294 NKFKNKNY
-302 YDCILPISG
+302 YDCLLPISG

-319 YLLDKVYKINPIAV
+319 YVLDRVYKVNSLAV

-364 NRNIINKVAKKSP
+364 NRRIINKVAKKSP

-386 CHIGTQS
+386 CHIGTQT
-393 FPIQTAVKW
+393 FPMQTAVKW
-402 RIPLMI
+402 QIPLMI

-429 EKYYYGLNISAKIEP
+429 EKYYYGLNVSAKVEP
-444 IKYVDKSINYS
+444 IKYVDNNIKYS

-466 EMIESNIVYLHLGD
+466 EMIESNIIYLHLGD

-492 IINQFSWKI
+492 IINQFNWRI

-546 GLIKRDEAINLI
+546 GLIKRNEAINLI
-558 KDYDPQRPHALDY
+558 KQYDPQRPHALDY
-571 FLKITDLKEKN
+571 FLKITNLKEKN

-588 ATRKFSKFASKLNK
+588 ASRKFSKFASKLNK
-602 LK
+602 FK